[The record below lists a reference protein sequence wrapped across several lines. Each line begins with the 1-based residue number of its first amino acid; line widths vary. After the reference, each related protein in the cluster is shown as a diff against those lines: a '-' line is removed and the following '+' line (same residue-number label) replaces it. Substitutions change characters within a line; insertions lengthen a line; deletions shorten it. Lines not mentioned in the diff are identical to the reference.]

1 MYVHNTSPAN
11 RLLGKK
17 SVGTKQPF
25 INCTCSCEYCQQQ
38 VQFDEQ
44 KATTG
49 SCINYAAD
57 IGPAADKVLFVY
69 PTTIKWLCN
78 LRFQMFYIKIITCL
92 PLKNNLCILGGT
104 SNGPSSF
111 FRSSSIFVSL
121 LRLSTCALL
130 LPSIVLTWIHMMTA
144 IKSTKR

>member
-1 MYVHNTSPAN
+1 MYTILRLQTGSWEKNLWEPSSHLSIVHVAVNIAN
-11 RLLGKK
+11 SKCSLMSKK
-17 SVGTKQPF
+17 Q
-25 INCTCSCEYCQQQ
+25 
-38 VQFDEQ
+38 
-44 KATTG
+44 TTG